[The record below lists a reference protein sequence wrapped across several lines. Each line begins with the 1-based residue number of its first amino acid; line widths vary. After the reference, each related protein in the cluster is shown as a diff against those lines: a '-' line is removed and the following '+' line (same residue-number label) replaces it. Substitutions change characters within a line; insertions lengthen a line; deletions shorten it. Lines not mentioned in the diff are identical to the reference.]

1 MTTKIVIGSAYS
13 RANRPVARSL
23 REAFGPYATLS
34 TTEDIG
40 NRADRFIGRLCAA
53 VLVGWLAGVVWQWL
67 N

>member
-13 RANRPVARSL
+13 RANRPTARTL
-23 REAFGPYATLS
+23 RDAFGPYATL

-53 VLVGWLAGVVWQWL
+53 VLVGWLAGVAWQWI